1 MSDRQDQIEAFLKQA
16 GWQNASRE
24 ALTAD
29 ASTRTYHRLGHGGK
43 NALLMN
49 APLSAEQP
57 CCPPVATPEERR
69 SLGYNAE
76 ARLAGPNLHAFV
88 ETARLLREA
97 GLSAPDIYAF
107 DAGTGLALIEDLGD
121 DLYARYIA
129 SPDKERDLYAIAV
142 EALAHLH
149 QFKGAWPVSSDYT
162 FQEYDDVA
170 LLAETR
176 LLTQWYL
183 PYRRGLV
190 VTDQMLQ
197 DYDGIWME
205 LLEKLTS
212 PAVFVMRDYHAEN
225 LLWLPGRDGI
235 RRTGVIDFQDGLIGQ
250 PAYDLVSLLEDARRD
265 VLLDLVQ
272 EMRGRYVRCMKAS
285 DNNFSQAA
293 FESDY
298 SILAAQRNAKI
309 LGIFARLVK
318 RDGKPK
324 YDGLLPRV
332 EQHFRRD
339 LARPGLER
347 LRDWV
352 KNSLPTLEI
361 E

>member
-1 MSDRQDQIEAFLKQA
+1 MSDRQDQIEEFLKEA
-16 GWQNASRE
+16 GWHRASRD

-29 ASTRTYHRLGHGGK
+29 ASTRTYQRLAREGK

-57 CCPPVATPEERR
+57 CCPPEATPEERR

-97 GLSAPDIYAF
+97 GLSAPEIYAF
-107 DAGTGLALIEDLGD
+107 EAGTGLALIEDLGD
-121 DLYARYIA
+121 NLYARYIT
-129 SPDKERDLYAIAV
+129 SSEQEHKLYASAV

-149 QFKGAWPVSSDYT
+149 QSVPGWPVSPNYT
-162 FQEYDDVA
+162 LQDYDDVA

-183 PYRRGLV
+183 PHRDGLTL
-190 VTDQMLQ
+190 TDQMVQ
-197 DYDGIWME
+197 DYEGLWTE
-205 LLEKLTS
+205 LLKNLSS

-225 LLWLPGRDGI
+225 LLWLDNRDGI
-235 RRTGVIDFQDGLIGQ
+235 RRTGVIDFQDGLIGHR
-250 PAYDLVSLLEDARRD
+250 AYDLVSLLEDARRD
-265 VLLDLVQ
+265 VPLDLVQ
-272 EMRGRYVRCMKAS
+272 EMRGMYVKRMKAF
-285 DNNFSQAA
+285 DNNFSQDA

-318 RDGKPK
+318 RDSKPK

-332 EQHFRRD
+332 EAHFRRD

-347 LRDWV
+347 LRDWA
-352 KNSLPTLEI
+352 KTSLPTLEI